1 MVLECRERQGP
12 RRLFW
17 IALAVAA
24 TMFLL
29 IFLGGLVTTQD
40 AGMAVP
46 DWPGTYGYNMFAYP
60 WTTWL
65 YGPMDLLIEHGHRLL
80 GTVVGLL
87 AIFLTLVA
95 WFHRS
100 ERWLFWFALGLL
112 LAIIGQGVL
121 GGVRVLRDARTL
133 AMVHGCTGP
142 LVFGLASAM
151 VLCTSRSWKLLPR
164 CSVGGRLR
172 WWLVMQ
178 TALAILQLLV
188 GAQLRHCEAWLPP
201 SSFTGIVHLHLTLA
215 GLLTIV
221 VTTNSLRI
229 ILGQTASH
237 PMTGR
242 LAWLMLGLLGCQ
254 LLLGVATW
262 IVNYALPWQG
272 AGPLASYTIGLKG
285 YWESWITTCH
295 QATGSLII
303 ASSLALALVVFRQS
317 TLSKPLPSAKLL
329 QL

>member
-1 MVLECRERQGP
+1 MVLERRERQGP
-12 RRLFW
+12 RGLFW
-17 IALAVAA
+17 IAFAVAA
-24 TMFLL
+24 TMFFL

-65 YGPMDLLIEHGHRLL
+65 YGPLDLLIEHGHRLL

-87 AIFLTLVA
+87 AILLAVVA

-112 LAIIGQGVL
+112 LAIVGQGVL
-121 GGVRVLRDARTL
+121 GGARVLRDARTL

-142 LVFGLASAM
+142 LVFGLATAM
-151 VLCTSRSWKLLPR
+151 VLCTSRTWKLLPS
-164 CSVGGRLR
+164 CSVRGSRLR
-172 WWLVMQ
+172 WWLVLQ
-178 TALAILQLLV
+178 TSLAILQLLI

-215 GLLTIV
+215 GLVTIV
-221 VTTNSLRI
+221 VAVTGLWI
-229 ILGQTASH
+229 IRGQPAAH

-242 LAWLMLGLLGCQ
+242 LACLMLGLLGLQ
-254 LLLGVATW
+254 LFLGVSTW

-272 AGPLASYTIGLKG
+272 VGPLASYTIALKG

-317 TLSKPLPSAKLL
+317 TLSKPFSSAKLS
-329 QL
+329 